1 MLFPPSDHSLGHMT
15 ASALTVVNSDGG
27 VSDGA
32 RAIDGA
38 AAALHGAFHRAGGKA
53 RCLAHLPLT
62 ETTALTMME
71 DGHLAHLTIGGL
83 RYVGEVA
90 YAGPSELASIEPA
103 TTGAQVAALM
113 AERYVLITETA
124 GVFAADETIAG
135 TVHHLYN
142 VERAIQVQ
150 QLASSTGL
158 PLRAI
163 RPGLT
168 GYDEGRSERRQ
179 FQTEQHFAALTRLLD
194 KEDGGYRD

>member
-1 MLFPPSDHSLGHMT
+1 MLFPPSDHSLCHMT

-71 DGHLAHLTIGGL
+71 DGLTIGGL

-135 TVHHLYN
+135 TVHHLYY

-194 KEDGGYRD
+194 KEDRGYRD